1 MQIQIT
7 PTPSKDQ
14 ILFCKVDCYE
24 SHKTKDAEGKSITV
38 QVKTASLDMIMGST
52 EEMTMARILRKFPK
66 VKPVLLKCK
75 ILKSWIRE

>member
-7 PTPSKDQ
+7 PTPSDNQ

-24 SHKTKDAEGKSITV
+24 NVKSKNAQGKVINVLTV
-38 QVKTASLDMIMGST
+38 MASLDMIMGST

-75 ILKSWIRE
+75 IIKSWIR

>member
-7 PTPSKDQ
+7 PTPSDNQ

-24 SHKTKDAEGKSITV
+24 NVKSKDAQGKSITV
-38 QVKTASLDMIMGST
+38 QVKTASLEMIMGST

-66 VKPVLLKCK
+66 CKPILIKAK
-75 ILKSWIRE
+75 IIKSWDK

>member
-7 PTPSKDQ
+7 PTPAKNQ

-24 SHKTKDAEGKSITV
+24 NQKSKDAQGKSITV
-38 QVKTASLDMIMGST
+38 QVKAASLEMIMGPT

-75 ILKSWIRE
+75 IIKSWRK

>member
-7 PTPSKDQ
+7 PTPTPNQ

-24 SHKTKDAEGKSITV
+24 SHKTKNAQGKSISV

-52 EEMTMARILRKFPK
+52 EEMIMARILRKFPK
-66 VKPVLLKCK
+66 VKPVLIKATV
-75 ILKSWIRE
+75 LKSWSK